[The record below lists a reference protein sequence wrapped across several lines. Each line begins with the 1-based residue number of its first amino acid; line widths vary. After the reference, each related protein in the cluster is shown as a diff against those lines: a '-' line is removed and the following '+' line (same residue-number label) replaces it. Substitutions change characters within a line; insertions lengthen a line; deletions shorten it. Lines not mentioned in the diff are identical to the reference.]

1 MSGPKKAEPKSDTDW
16 AKVRDKAQGE
26 AEKLLKKASKAR
38 KK

>member
-16 AKVRDKAQGE
+16 AKVREKAQGE
-26 AEKLLKKASKAR
+26 AEKLLKKAQKN